1 MVILPQSNRRLITFL
16 LTLAIVSACLL
27 SSDSATAA
35 QGGSP
40 NNYSTKFAL
49 AENSISENGK
59 WLSGKTVGLDWS
71 NIQTSPGL
79 AIGTQDGNGNH
90 DDSVAVLSGKW
101 ASDQTVQ
108 ATANVQNRVGVQKVG
123 LFLRTSIAAHNITG
137 YEVSFSVG
145 NSNSVQILRW
155 NGPINDSKP
164 LNSSANFKVSDGDVV
179 KASVSGST
187 ITVFLN
193 GKQVLQ
199 ATDTSFSSGAPGMG
213 FSIASGGANANF
225 GLSNFTATAQ
235 ATAAATAAASS
246 GGTYTT
252 NFPLTENPISEG
264 GNWINGGTTGLKWV
278 NVRTSPGFAFGTES
292 GSVNFDD
299 STAILT
305 GSWSADQSAEA
316 RVSVRHADSGVFE
329 EVEIRLRSTISANV
343 NKGYEINCS
352 VVPGN
357 PYMQI
362 VRWNGAFGS
371 WTLLDARDVGCS
383 NGDTLKATASGSTI
397 TAYKNGNA
405 VFSVHDGTFTSGSPG
420 IGFYLSGG
428 GSSLNA
434 NFGFSSF
441 TATGGTGSSGPTA
454 PTGLNATPH

>member
-1 MVILPQSNRRLITFL
+1 
-16 LTLAIVSACLL
+16 
-27 SSDSATAA
+27 
-35 QGGSP
+35 
-40 NNYSTKFAL
+40 
-49 AENSISENGK
+49 
-59 WLSGKTVGLDWS
+59 
-71 NIQTSPGL
+71 
-79 AIGTQDGNGNH
+79 
-90 DDSVAVLSGKW
+90 
-101 ASDQTVQ
+101 
-108 ATANVQNRVGVQKVG
+108 
-123 LFLRTSIAAHNITG
+123 
-137 YEVSFSVG
+137 
-145 NSNSVQILRW
+145 
-155 NGPINDSKP
+155 
-164 LNSSANFKVSDGDVV
+164 
-179 KASVSGST
+179 
-187 ITVFLN
+187 
-193 GKQVLQ
+193 
-199 ATDTSFSSGAPGMG
+199 MG